1 MNNPI
6 KTFTPS
12 WVWVEQGKSRHGR
25 LERRAML
32 GIIERNLMT
41 TLLTIGPHCSRSG
54 DRVNLSLS
62 VFALAHPTLCV
73 LEVFSFKGWNRVG
86 SSLPTLL
93 IPHPLVVICIFKVLS
108 SRVL

>member
-6 KTFTPS
+6 EIFIPKLGLGR
-12 WVWVEQGKSRHGR
+12 EGKSRHGR
-25 LERRAML
+25 LERRTVL
-32 GIIERNLMT
+32 RIIERNPMP

-73 LEVFSFKGWNRVG
+73 LEVFSFKGWSRV
-86 SSLPTLL
+86 SSRLPALL
-93 IPHPLVVICIFKVLS
+93 IPHLLVVICIFKVLS